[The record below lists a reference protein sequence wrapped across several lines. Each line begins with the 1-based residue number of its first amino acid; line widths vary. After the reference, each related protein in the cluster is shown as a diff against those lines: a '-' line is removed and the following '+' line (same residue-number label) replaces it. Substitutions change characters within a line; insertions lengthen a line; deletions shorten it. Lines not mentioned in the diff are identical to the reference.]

1 MNEAALLERTMPHNL
16 EAERSV
22 LGAILLH
29 NDAYVQV
36 AGWLQANEFYRDA
49 HRRIFES
56 MARLLEHPQGSVDL
70 VTLREDLGR
79 HGDMDNVGGPAYISK
94 LVDGIPRSMNI
105 RRYAGIVKEQ
115 ALLRAMI
122 HASNK
127 LLTDAYSGED
137 PARELLMRADRT
149 FLDLQQ
155 GHLGSNMLN
164 LPTRVPALLDELEY
178 RLAHRGQL
186 RGVDTGFQS
195 INDQTSGWMPGDV
208 IVLAARPSMGKTAL
222 VLNSAVAAAQSK
234 RRDETPRHVGL
245 FSLEMAR
252 EQLELRMLSARSGV
266 PLSSILDGYC
276 TEEQYGRLT
285 QAMGELAELN
295 IHIDDTAGRTVEEI
309 RAECRRLQVDHGLD
323 LIIVDYVQ
331 LVAGS
336 NPQQSKRA
344 FNRNEEMTH
353 ISRAMKSIARH
364 LRVPLLLL
372 SQLNRASAARADKRP
387 ELSDLRESGALE
399 QDADIVA
406 FLHRKSHRQSGVT
419 NFILE
424 KQRNG
429 PTGTVNLTFD
439 RDIQLFTDGGEETE
453 PAPVPPAGR
462 AEQSEEEQ
470 QAEKVRKAIRSRS
483 KRR

>member
-1 MNEAALLERTMPHNL
+1 VSDALSLERTLPHNL
-16 EAERSV
+16 EAERCV

-36 AGWLQANEFYRDA
+36 AGWLTANEFFRDA
-49 HRRIFES
+49 HRRLFES

-79 HGDMDNVGGPAYISK
+79 RGDMDNVGGPAYIAT

-105 RRYAGIVKEQ
+105 KRYAGIVKEQ

-127 LLTDAYSGED
+127 LLTDAYAGED
-137 PARELLMRADRT
+137 PAQELLLRADRT

-155 GHLGSNMLN
+155 GQLGSNMLN
-164 LPTRVPALLDELEY
+164 LTTRVPALLDELEY
-178 RLAHRGQL
+178 RLAHRGEL
-186 RGVDTGFQS
+186 RGVDTGFAS

-208 IVLAARPSMGKTAL
+208 IVLAARPSMGKTAFI
-222 VLNSAVAAAQSK
+222 LNSAVAAARTK
-234 RRDETPRHVGL
+234 RRDGTPRHIGL

-252 EQLELRMLSARSGV
+252 EQLELRMLAAQASV

-276 TEEQYGRLT
+276 TDDQYGRLT
-285 QAMGELAELN
+285 NAMGELAEMN

-323 LIIVDYVQ
+323 LVIVDYVQ
-331 LVAGS
+331 LIPGS
-336 NPQQSKRA
+336 NPQQSKRGS
-344 FNRNEEMTH
+344 NRNEEMTH
-353 ISRAMKSIARH
+353 ISRATKSIARH

-372 SQLNRASAARADKRP
+372 SQLNRASASRSDKRP

-406 FLHRKSHRQSGVT
+406 FLHRKTHRQSGVT

-439 RDIQLFTDGGEETE
+439 RDIQLFTDGGEEPAE
-453 PAPVPPAGR
+453 SVPAPGQPAK
-462 AEQSEEEQ
+462 SEEEQ

-483 KRR
+483 AKRR

>member
-1 MNEAALLERTMPHNL
+1 MSDAAALLERTMPHNL
-16 EAERSV
+16 EAERCV

-79 HGDMDNVGGPAYISK
+79 RGDMDNVGGPAYIAK

-105 RRYAGIVKEQ
+105 KRYAGIVKEQ

-122 HASNK
+122 YASNK
-127 LLTDAYSGED
+127 LLTDAYAGED
-137 PARELLMRADRT
+137 PAQELLMRADRT

-155 GHLGSNMLN
+155 GQLGSNMLN
-164 LPTRVPALLDELEY
+164 LPKRVPALLDELEY
-178 RLAHRGQL
+178 RLAHRGEL
-186 RGVDTGFQS
+186 RGVDTGFTS

-208 IVLAARPSMGKTAL
+208 IVLAARPSMGKTAFI
-222 VLNSAVAAAQSK
+222 LNSAVAAARTK
-234 RRDETPRHVGL
+234 RRDGTPRHIGL

-252 EQLELRMLSARSGV
+252 EQLELRMLAAQAGV

-276 TEEQYGRLT
+276 TDDQYGRLT
-285 QAMGELAELN
+285 HALGELEEMN

-336 NPQQSKRA
+336 NTQKRGI
-344 FNRNEEMTH
+344 NRNEEMTH
-353 ISRAMKSIARH
+353 ISRAMKGIARH

-372 SQLNRASAARADKRP
+372 SQLNRASASRSDKRP

-439 RDIQLFTDGGEETE
+439 RDIQLFTDGGEE
-453 PAPVPPAGR
+453 PAEAAVPPSGQP
-462 AEQSEEEQ
+462 EKSEEEQ
-470 QAEKVRKAIRSRS
+470 QADKVRKAIRSRA